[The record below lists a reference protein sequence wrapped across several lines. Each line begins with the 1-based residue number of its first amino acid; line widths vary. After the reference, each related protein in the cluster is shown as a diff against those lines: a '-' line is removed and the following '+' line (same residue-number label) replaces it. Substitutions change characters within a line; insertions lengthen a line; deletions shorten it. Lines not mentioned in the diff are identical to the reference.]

1 MKSVQDFFLCDS
13 CKNKDF
19 VRVQNFSIRFH
30 GVNFSDD
37 LIYDR
42 STIELYQ
49 CTKCGK
55 VFSMEQVE
63 EGLSEL
69 KRRLK
74 TESSGSIKAE

>member
-19 VRVQNFSIRFH
+19 ARVQNFSIRFH
-30 GVNFSDD
+30 DVNFSDE

-42 STIELYQ
+42 SIIELYQ

-55 VFSMEQVE
+55 IFSMEQIE
-63 EGLSEL
+63 EGLYEL
-69 KRRLK
+69 KKRLK
-74 TESSGSIKAE
+74 LESSGSLKIK